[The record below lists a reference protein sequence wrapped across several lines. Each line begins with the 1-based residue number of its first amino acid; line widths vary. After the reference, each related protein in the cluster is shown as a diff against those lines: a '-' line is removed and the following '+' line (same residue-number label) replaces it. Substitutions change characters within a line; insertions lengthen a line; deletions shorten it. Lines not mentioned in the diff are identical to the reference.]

1 MSAEAVRLLLMA
13 PVVALRWALFAGILL
28 KFVVWRAILQARAP
42 PHGCMACA
50 HLLRQAVLSPARAA
64 AVVAPLTR
72 LTARALLMTLG
83 FAVDVEDGEF
93 AAVLRANAS
102 SSFVVANCVSYLD
115 VLLLTAV
122 LGPMALRGPLPAHG
136 APLAALLCG
145 ASSTAAPGLTFPEG
159 AHTAGGCMLPFKPA
173 SLAAA
178 APAKRASPAL
188 RAFVL
193 PATVSYSAAN
203 SFNAAWTRTGR
214 VATTAHAAQ
223 LTAAWM
229 KHARVQLQPLQVMPD
244 DGAAFAEACWIVS
257 AFVTNYR
264 AFGLTRHYLLSPR
277 SFEARCIHGE
287 CPERHG

>member
-1 MSAEAVRLLLMA
+1 M
-13 PVVALRWALFAGILL
+13 
-28 KFVVWRAILQARAP
+28 
-42 PHGCMACA
+42 
-50 HLLRQAVLSPARAA
+50 
-64 AVVAPLTR
+64 VAPLTR

-93 AAVLRANAS
+93 AAVLRSNAA

-122 LGPMALRGPLPAHG
+122 MGPLALRGPPPACG
-136 APLAALLCG
+136 APLAALLCAAPG
-145 ASSTAAPGLTFPEG
+145 TSASPGLTFPEG

-173 SLAAA
+173 ALAAA
-178 APAKRASPAL
+178 APQGRASPAL

-214 VATTAHAAQ
+214 VATLAHAAQ

-244 DGAAFAEACWIVS
+244 DGAA
-257 AFVTNYR
+257 
-264 AFGLTRHYLLSPR
+264 
-277 SFEARCIHGE
+277 
-287 CPERHG
+287 